1 MWLYQAMRRIGIAE
15 LKDRLSE
22 HLRAVEDGDEVVV
35 LDRKRPIARI
45 VSMTASTSRVR
56 IHPPK
61 RSLPEI
67 RDRRRTPAR
76 WSVSSTELLMEE
88 RRDR

>member
-1 MWLYQAMRRIGIAE
+1 MKQVGIAE

-22 HLRAVEDGDEVVV
+22 HLRAVEDGDEVIV

-45 VSMTASTSRVR
+45 VPIPAATVRVR
-56 IHPPK
+56 ILRPT
-61 RSLPEI
+61 RDLAEI

-76 WSVSSTELLMEE
+76 WPVSSFELLMEE
-88 RRDR
+88 RREG

>member
-1 MWLYQAMRRIGIAE
+1 MKRVGIAE

-22 HLRAVEDGDEVVV
+22 HLRAVEEGDEVIV

-45 VSMTASTSRVR
+45 VPIVTTTAR
-56 IHPPK
+56 IRMIPPT
-61 RSLPEI
+61 RDLAEI

-76 WSVSSTELLMEE
+76 WPISSTELLMEE
-88 RRDR
+88 RREG